1 MVPTSVE
8 QQLERYRSLLTA
20 IRPTFSEE
28 KAALLCDLFNGTLFE
43 PWRWSVQLLPQ
54 EVEKAPLRYF
64 EKWEVDKRAFVRVLE
79 DLSLPEKAA
88 VADAI
93 ERFWKNEQRT
103 LSGVGLTDPAPEHPT
118 D

>member
-8 QQLERYRSLLTA
+8 QQLERYRSLLTH

-54 EVEKAPLRYF
+54 EVAKAPLRYF
-64 EKWEVDKRAFVRVLE
+64 GKWEVHERAFVNELE
-79 DLSLPEKAA
+79 DLSFAERAA
-88 VADAI
+88 VVDAI
-93 ERFWKNEQRT
+93 ERFWRNEQRT